1 MHRQIKNLRVESLGL
16 KAVGSAVRTNRCSI
30 GPHSG
35 PYTSRSG
42 ITLFE
47 VVLALAIFLGATAVI
62 GQVLQNGSR
71 AATKAQLTADAA
83 IRCEKRMNELLSGV
97 LPLTSVQ
104 NAPFEDDA
112 SWQWS
117 VTVLDTSVISL
128 LEAEVVVQHVNS
140 RGTSDLT
147 YRANRYIKDPQIY
160 EDAAIIPEEE
170 L

>member
-1 MHRQIKNLRVESLGL
+1 MHRQTKQFST
-16 KAVGSAVRTNRCSI
+16 VGSAVRTTIIVPSI
-30 GPHSG
+30 
-35 PYTSRSG
+35 RRAG

-62 GQVLQNGSR
+62 GQILQNGSR
-71 AATKAQLTADAA
+71 AATKAQLTSEAS

-97 LPLTSVQ
+97 LPLTAVQ
-104 NAPFEDDA
+104 NAPFEDNA

-117 VTVLDTSVISL
+117 INVLDTSVISL

-140 RGTSDLT
+140 RGAADLT
-147 YRANRYIKDPQIY
+147 YRMNRYLKDPQLY
-160 EDAAIIPEEE
+160 EDAAILPEEE